1 MHAANVT
8 NAVRPIRE
16 KITRDSS
23 TQTTACLSGVA
34 KLARRERG
42 EKNTV
47 RASAV
52 ENWSTSLRGTS
63 AVVVFAQYFLFF
75 LYNTYIY

>member
-1 MHAANVT
+1 MNGQERY
-8 NAVRPIRE
+8 NIILSLRLN
-16 KITRDSS
+16 
-23 TQTTACLSGVA
+23 TACLSGVA